1 MSIPL
6 GREKKAITWEEGGR
20 DLGGKKDGGR
30 WEHDLVLGGGK
41 GLKHSGTAER
51 MESGNSKQASERSA

>member
-1 MSIPL
+1 ME
-6 GREKKAITWEEGGR
+6 RGR